1 MRFRRLTGLL
11 IIILVISSSALI
23 LAPQAKATPYIIHG
37 QVTWNNGSA
46 PVAGATVTIKN
57 MNRDP
62 TVYKKSVKTDE
73 NGYYSI
79 TVGVNEPGDFANESE
94 TINITVSYT
103 TSKGEVIHAYADPI
117 VVGSSQETS
126 HNFNKEID
134 FSMTP
139 VAEDSGGSGAYL
151 LPLGLLFLIVVVLA
165 AVFIILRNRKKGD
178 DEFITSRN
186 RKKGR

>member
-11 IIILVISSSALI
+11 VIILAISSSALMVV
-23 LAPQAKATPYIIHG
+23 PQAKATPYIIHG

-57 MNRDP
+57 MDRNP
-62 TVYKKSVKTDE
+62 TVYINSTKTDE

-103 TSKGEVIHAYADPI
+103 TSKGRVIHAYADPI
-117 VVGSSQETS
+117 VVGSPQETA
-126 HNFNKEID
+126 HDFNKEID
-134 FSMTP
+134 FSLTP
-139 VAEDSGGSGAYL
+139 VAEDSGGYGAYL
-151 LPLGLLFLIVVVLA
+151 IPLGLLFLVVVALVA
-165 AVFIILRNRKKGD
+165 LFIILRNRKKGD
-178 DEFITSRN
+178 DEFIISRN